1 VKRLWQRYAE
11 RIDALNLRER
21 ILVFSAAMLVLVA
34 LVHTLY
40 IDTEVKKERR
50 LASAIAQKQAEARSL
65 QDQLTRLVTSRAL
78 DPDRAPR
85 ERLEGVRRQLA
96 AIESQIATEERK
108 FTAPEQ
114 MRKVIEELLA
124 KSRAVQLKSM
134 KSLPTA
140 SITEARAEAAGKPA
154 AQGASQAPPAPQAPL
169 APERLVYRHGIEIT
183 VTGAYLDLL
192 GYLADLERL
201 PTQLYWSSLE
211 IDASQY
217 PRHTMRLVVY
227 TLSLDRAWLN
237 V

>member
-1 VKRLWQRYAE
+1 MKRLWQRYAE

-50 LASAIAQKQAEARSL
+50 LASAIAQKQAEARGL

-78 DPDRAPR
+78 DPDRIPR
-85 ERLEGVRRQLA
+85 EKLEEARRQLA
-96 AIESQIATEERK
+96 GIESQIATEERK

-114 MRKVIEELLA
+114 MRKVIDELLA
-124 KSRAVQLKSM
+124 KSRAVQLQSM
-134 KSLPTA
+134 KTLPTT
-140 SITEARAEAAGKPA
+140 SIAEARAEAAGKPA
-154 AQGASQAPPAPQAPL
+154 TQGASQQAPS

-211 IDASQY
+211 IDASRY

>member
-1 VKRLWQRYAE
+1 MNRLWQRYAE

-21 ILVFSAAMLVLVA
+21 ILVFSSAMLVLVA

-50 LASAIAQKQAEARSL
+50 LTTAISLKQAEARSL
-65 QDQLTRLVTSRAL
+65 QDQLTSMVHSRGL

-85 ERLEGVRRQLA
+85 ERLEVVRRQLA
-96 AIESQIATEERK
+96 AIESQIAAEERK

-124 KSRAVQLKSM
+124 KSGAVQLQSM
-134 KSLPTA
+134 KSLPTT
-140 SITEARAEAAGKPA
+140 SITEVRPQQVVKPA
-154 AQGASQAPPAPQAPL
+154 AQGSPQAASP
-169 APERLVYRHGIEIT
+169 AERLVYRHGIEIT
-183 VTGAYLDLL
+183 VTGSYLDLL

-201 PTQLYWSSLE
+201 PTQIYWSSLD
-211 IDASQY
+211 IDASRY
-217 PRHTMRLVVY
+217 PRHTMKLIVY

>member
-1 VKRLWQRYAE
+1 MKRLWQRYAE

-50 LASAIAQKQAEARSL
+50 LTSAIAQKQAEARSL
-65 QDQLTRLVTSRAL
+65 QDQLTKLVTSRGL

-85 ERLEGVRRQLA
+85 EKLEEVRRQLA
-96 AIESQIATEERK
+96 GIESQIATEERK

-114 MRKVIEELLA
+114 MRMVIEELLA

-134 KSLPTA
+134 KNLPTT
-140 SITEARAEAAGKPA
+140 SIAEARAQVDGKPA
-154 AQGASQAPPAPQAPL
+154 AQGAPKAVSPS
-169 APERLVYRHGIEIT
+169 ERLVYRHGIEIT
-183 VTGAYLDLL
+183 VTGTYLSLL

-201 PTQLYWSSLE
+201 PTQIYWGSLD
-211 IDASQY
+211 IDASRY
-217 PRHTMRLVVY
+217 PGHTMRLVVY

>member
-1 VKRLWQRYAE
+1 MKRLWQRYAE

-21 ILVFSAAMLVLVA
+21 IMVFSAAMMVLVA

-40 IDTEVKKERR
+40 IDAEMKKERR

-65 QDQLTRLVTSRAL
+65 QDQLTKLVTSRGL

-85 ERLEGVRRQLA
+85 ERLEGVRKQLA
-96 AIESQIATEERK
+96 EVESQVATEERK

-114 MRKVIEELLA
+114 MRRVIEELLV
-124 KSRAVQLKSM
+124 KSRAVQLQSM
-134 KSLPTA
+134 KSLPTV
-140 SITEARAEAAGKPA
+140 SITEVRAEAHGKPV
-154 AQGASQAPPAPQAPL
+154 AQGPLQAPSL
-169 APERLVYRHGIEIT
+169 SERLVYRHGIEIT
-183 VTGAYLDLL
+183 VTGSYLDLL

-201 PTQLYWSSLE
+201 PTQLYWNSLD
-211 IDASQY
+211 IDASRY
-217 PRHTMRLVVY
+217 PRHTMKLIVY

>member
-1 VKRLWQRYAE
+1 MKLLWQRYAE

-21 ILVFSAAMLVLVA
+21 LLVFSATMLVLIAV
-34 LVHTLY
+34 VHTLY

-50 LASAIAQKQAEARSL
+50 MSAALAQKQAEARSL
-65 QDQLTRLVTSRAL
+65 QDQLTKLVTSRGL

-85 ERLEGVRRQLA
+85 ERLDDVRRQLA
-96 AIESQIATEERK
+96 GIESQIATEERK

-114 MRKVIEELLA
+114 MRRVIEELLA
-124 KSRAVQLKSM
+124 KSRTIQLQSM
-134 KSLPTA
+134 KSLPTT
-140 SITEARAEAAGKPA
+140 SIAEARAGAAGKPA
-154 AQGASQAPPAPQAPL
+154 AQGAAAAASPL
-169 APERLVYRHGIEIT
+169 ERLVYRHGIEIA
-183 VTGAYLDLL
+183 VTGTYLELL

-201 PTQLYWSSLE
+201 PTQLYWGSLA
-211 IDASQY
+211 IDASRY

>member
-21 ILVFSAAMLVLVA
+21 MLVFSAAMLILVA

-50 LASAIAQKQAEARSL
+50 HASAIAQKQAEAKSL
-65 QDQLTRLVTSRAL
+65 QDQLTKLVTSRGL

-85 ERLEGVRRQLA
+85 ERLEEVRRQLA
-96 AIESQIATEERK
+96 GIESQIAIEERK

-114 MRKVIEELLA
+114 MRRVIEELLA
-124 KSRAVQLKSM
+124 KSRAVQLQSM
-134 KSLPTA
+134 KSLPTT
-140 SITEARAEAAGKPA
+140 SIAEARAETAGKPA
-154 AQGASQAPPAPQAPL
+154 AQGASPAALPS
-169 APERLVYRHGIEIT
+169 ERLVYRHGIEIA
-183 VTGAYLDLL
+183 VTGSYLDLL

-201 PTQLYWSSLE
+201 PTQIYWGSLV
-211 IDASQY
+211 IDASRY
-217 PRHTMRLVVY
+217 PRHTMKLVVY